1 MTTESAPT
9 FKEATKRYRAEAGDA
24 FQTPSKTASS
34 RKGEAWLLSAADK
47 TLLAIVQ
54 DGGHVMHGAALNAWS
69 RQLMMGIPGP
79 NLSR

>member
-1 MTTESAPT
+1 MTSETPT
-9 FKEATKRYRAEAGDA
+9 FKEASRRYRENAGDTY
-24 FQTPSKTASS
+24 QTPSKSASS
-34 RKGEAWLLSAADK
+34 RKGSAWLLNAADK

>member
-9 FKEATKRYRAEAGDA
+9 FKEATKRYRTEAGDA

-34 RKGEAWLLSAADK
+34 RKGEAWLLNAVDK

-54 DGGHVMHGAALNAWS
+54 DGGHVMHGAALLAWS
-69 RQLMMGIPGP
+69 RQLSAGMPAP
-79 NLSR
+79 RR